1 VSEHPEMSDPADGQ
15 ILGLPPT
22 VPADPAGEGP
32 AAALGAS
39 THLADLD
46 RPSAPSTAVNQQ
58 ERPMPGSTSP
68 AFRRPARPGRPTPPA
83 GLTPPAGQGQG
94 IGPVTLTDLLPADF
108 DAVALRHDVLAG
120 LSARP
125 KVLPPR
131 WFYDTVGS
139 ELFEEITRLPEY
151 YLTRAEREILA
162 AQAPQIVES
171 AGAAVLVELGS
182 GSSEKTRLL
191 LDALTAPRPGGADRP
206 RYVALD
212 VSEDALRGAAGHLRR
227 AYPDLAVDLV
237 RADFTTQLA
246 LLPAPGQRLVAF
258 LGSTIGNFEPG
269 PRAAF
274 LAGLRGVLRPGEH
287 LLLGTDLVKAETLLV
302 PAYDDAA
309 GVTAAFDLNLLQV
322 LNQRL
327 GGDFDPAA
335 FEHRA
340 VWDPGREWI
349 EMRLRARRAM
359 TVTLP
364 EVGLAVRFAAG
375 EEMRT
380 EISAKFR
387 PDGVRA
393 ELAAAG
399 FDPAGWWTDARGW
412 FALSLWRAA

>member
-1 VSEHPEMSDPADGQ
+1 MP
-15 ILGLPPT
+15 IL
-22 VPADPAGEGP
+22 
-32 AAALGAS
+32 
-39 THLADLD
+39 
-46 RPSAPSTAVNQQ
+46 
-58 ERPMPGSTSP
+58 
-68 AFRRPARPGRPTPPA
+68 PARPTLPA
-83 GLTPPAGQGQG
+83 HPGEVS
-94 IGPVTLTDLLPADF
+94 GPVVLTDLLPADF
-108 DAVALRHDVLAG
+108 DAVALRHDVLVG
-120 LSARP
+120 LSAHP
-125 KVLPPR
+125 KTLPPR

-139 ELFEEITRLPEY
+139 ELFEEITRRPEY

-162 AQAPQIVES
+162 AHAPQIVGS
-171 AGAAVLVELGS
+171 AGADVLVELGS
-182 GSSEKTRLL
+182 GSSQKTRLL
-191 LDALTAPRPGGADRP
+191 LDVLTATRPGAGDRP

-212 VSEDALRGAAGHLRR
+212 VSEDALRGAAGHLRQ
-227 AYPDLAVDLV
+227 AYPDLAIDLV

-246 LLPAPGQRLVAF
+246 LPPAPGRRLVAF

-274 LAGLRGVLRPGEH
+274 LAGLHEVLRPGEH
-287 LLLGTDLVKAETLLV
+287 LLLGTDLVKAEALLV

-340 VWDPGREWI
+340 GWNPEQEWI

-359 TVTLP
+359 IVTLR
-364 EVGLAVRFAAG
+364 EVGLVVRFAAG

-380 EISAKFR
+380 EVSAKFR

-412 FALSLWRAA
+412 FALSLWRRRDRRVPPAGVIRAGERPGGPGRPRDPRVGA